1 MSIET
6 LPLSMR
12 LRVADEETDID
23 LEALQGLWS
32 VEQYLKLTEGTNR
45 LIEFTDGAIEVL
57 PMPTRKHQAILR
69 YLFRL
74 FDAMMQQIGGTAFFA
89 PLRLR
94 IGPDR
99 FREPDLL
106 LLLSEQDPRNG
117 ERFWTGAD
125 LVLEVVSPDKPER
138 DLVEKRDDY
147 AEAGI
152 PEYWIVNPSDESVTV
167 LTLQDKL
174 YVPHAIVRRGE
185 QASSKLL
192 DGFTISVDALFDA
205 R

>member
-94 IGPDR
+94 IGPHR